1 MISYLQY
8 EALDIAGR
16 RKMARRMSRLA
27 KRSDIKMK
35 KKRALRKRA
44 GISKL
49 QKRARKKAKMA
60 VIKKFSGQ
68 ADYSELSLQQRMML
82 DKRIVQKKQ
91 ALINK
96 IAKKMIPQLR
106 KKESER
112 IAKIYQ
118 TKS

>member
-1 MISYLQY
+1 MISFLQY
-8 EALDIAGR
+8 EGLDIAAR

-44 GISKL
+44 GVDKL
-49 QKRARKKAKMA
+49 QKRALKKAKLA

-68 ADYSELSLQQRMML
+68 ADYSELSLQQRINL
-82 DKRIVQKKQ
+82 DQRIIQKKQ

-112 IAKIYQ
+112 ISKVYQ
-118 TKS
+118 SKS